1 MTHLLHAALDAVH
14 RRDYPACRELMSGH
28 TPEEIRSWRTTLLA
42 AAAQCD
48 VVLYE
53 PVPPFVQGF
62 SIGTRT

>member
-28 TPEEIRSWRTTLLA
+28 TPEEIRSWRTSFLA

-53 PVPPFVQGF
+53 PVPAGVDGYA
-62 SIGTRT
+62 IGGRG